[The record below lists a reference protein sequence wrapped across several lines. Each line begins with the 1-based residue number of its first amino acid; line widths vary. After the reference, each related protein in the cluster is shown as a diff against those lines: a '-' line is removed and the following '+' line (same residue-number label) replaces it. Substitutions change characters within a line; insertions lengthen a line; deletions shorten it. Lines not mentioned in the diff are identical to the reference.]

1 MDQTSVDGLESLW
14 QRWKIKESMDLER
27 GLSNKSDVRRQG
39 SSSIDYDSQLYG
51 LGTQE
56 KNSLRKKEDQKFS
69 FEHINFKVPLS
80 LIWF

>member
-1 MDQTSVDGLESLW
+1 MDQTSVDGLESLR

-27 GLSNKSDVRRQG
+27 GLSNKSDVRSQG
-39 SSSIDYDSQLYG
+39 SSSIDYDSWLYVG
-51 LGTQE
+51 NTGE
-56 KNSLRKKEDQKFS
+56 NSLRKKEDQKFS